1 MKYALSNKDR
11 IEATPKA
18 NGICQCCESDLI
30 AKCGTQK
37 IWHWAHKG
45 KRNCDHWWENETQW
59 HRDWKD
65 NFPKEWQEVV
75 HLSDDGEQH
84 IADVKTPNGLV
95 VEFQHSAISAE
106 EKLSRETFYKN
117 MIWVVDGLRLKRDF
131 KRFNENFRTSD
142 WRHWGPFVR
151 KNRIPSRSLPKS
163 WQSSNK
169 LVFFDW
175 GFVKSEYWIKDWH
188 SHLICLLPNR
198 DELGWLQLIAIER
211 EQFTEIVSNSSILDA
226 NSLLGEDISY

>member
-1 MKYALSNKDR
+1 MKYALSNNDR

-18 NGICQCCESDLI
+18 QGICQCCGSELV

-45 KRNCDHWWENETQW
+45 KRNCDHWWENKTQW

-65 NFPKEWQEVV
+65 NFPKEWQEII
-75 HLSDDGEQH
+75 HLSQDGEKH

-95 VEFQHSAISAE
+95 IEFQHSAISSE

-117 MIWVVDGLRLKRDF
+117 MIWVVDGRRLEKDF
-131 KRFNENFRTSD
+131 QKFNESFRTSD
-142 WRHWGPFVR
+142 WRHWGPFIR
-151 KNRIPSRSLPKS
+151 KNRIPSRNLPKS

-188 SHLICLLPNR
+188 SH
-198 DELGWLQLIAIER
+198 
-211 EQFTEIVSNSSILDA
+211 
-226 NSLLGEDISY
+226 

>member
-1 MKYALSNKDR
+1 MKYAQSNDSR

-18 NGICQCCESDLI
+18 KGICQCCGSELV

-75 HLSDDGEQH
+75 HLSEDGEKH

-117 MIWVVDGLRLKRDF
+117 MIWVVDGLRLKHDF
-131 KRFNENFRTSD
+131 SRFEKDNPAFRT
-142 WRHWGPFVR
+142 WPNNKIHKIHYAEFVF
-151 KNRIPSRSLPKS
+151 PKL
-163 WQSSNK
+163 W
-169 LVFFDW
+169 LGRTVPVIFDW
-175 GFVKSEYWIKDWH
+175 GYGPEPGSIYWHKLV
-188 SHLICLLPNR
+188 SRPLICLLPQY
-198 DELGWLQLIAIER
+198 DEYVAADCFSISRSSLTKMIND
-211 EQFTEIVSNSSILDA
+211 EQKLFIPNVKT
-226 NSLLGEDISY
+226 

>member
-1 MKYALSNKDR
+1 MRYALSNESR

-18 NGICQCCESDLI
+18 KGICQCCGSDLI

-75 HLSDDGEQH
+75 HLSDDGEKH

-117 MIWVVDGLRLKRDF
+117 MIWVVDGLRLERDF
-131 KRFNENFRTSD
+131 PRFEKDNPGFQVWPNNKIYKIYWAEFIFPKLWLGRTV
-142 WRHWGPFVR
+142 PV
-151 KNRIPSRSLPKS
+151 I
-163 WQSSNK
+163 
-169 LVFFDW
+169 FDW
-175 GFVKSEYWIKDWH
+175 GYGPEPGSYSDKPISRP
-188 SHLICLLPNR
+188 LICLLPQNDKYAAANCFSISR
-198 DELGWLQLIAIER
+198 SNVSKMINN
-211 EQFTEIVSNSSILDA
+211 EQKLFIPNVKS
-226 NSLLGEDISY
+226 

>member
-1 MKYALSNKDR
+1 MKYALSNEGR

-65 NFPKEWQEVV
+65 YFPKEWQEVV
-75 HLSDDGEQH
+75 HLSEDGEKH

-95 VEFQHSAISAE
+95 IEFQHSAISAE

-117 MIWVVDGLRLKRDF
+117 MIWVVM
-131 KRFNENFRTSD
+131 
-142 WRHWGPFVR
+142 
-151 KNRIPSRSLPKS
+151 
-163 WQSSNK
+163 
-169 LVFFDW
+169 
-175 GFVKSEYWIKDWH
+175 
-188 SHLICLLPNR
+188 
-198 DELGWLQLIAIER
+198 
-211 EQFTEIVSNSSILDA
+211 
-226 NSLLGEDISY
+226 GEG

>member
-18 NGICQCCESDLI
+18 QGICQCCGSDLI

-75 HLSDDGEQH
+75 HLSDDGEKH

-117 MIWVVDGLRLKRDF
+117 MIWVVDGLTFLTSLKD
-131 KRFNENFRTSD
+131 
-142 WRHWGPFVR
+142 GY
-151 KNRIPSRSLPKS
+151 L
-163 WQSSNK
+163 
-169 LVFFDW
+169 
-175 GFVKSEYWIKDWH
+175 GGGA
-188 SHLICLLPNR
+188 
-198 DELGWLQLIAIER
+198 DEC
-211 EQFTEIVSNSSILDA
+211 SNSSNTPLRYGPNFRQA
-226 NSLLGEDISY
+226 CELPV

>member
-18 NGICQCCESDLI
+18 KGICQCCGSELV

-75 HLSDDGEQH
+75 HLSDDGEKH

-95 VEFQHSAISAE
+95 VEFQHSAISLK
-106 EKLSRETFYKN
+106 EKLSRETFYKD
-117 MIWVVDGLRLKRDF
+117 MIWVVDGRGTSKKAF
-131 KRFNENFRTSD
+131 KCPKENFFDEDPTTGCAITFD
-142 WRHWGPFVR
+142 GEYLIENV
-151 KNRIPSRSLPKS
+151 
-163 WQSSNK
+163 SS
-169 LVFFDW
+169 
-175 GFVKSEYWIKDWH
+175 SSSQIK
-188 SHLICLLPNR
+188 
-198 DELGWLQLIAIER
+198 IETKIWNL
-211 EQFTEIVSNSSILDA
+211 EFIK
-226 NSLLGEDISY
+226 

>member
-18 NGICQCCESDLI
+18 QGICQCCGSELV

-75 HLSDDGEQH
+75 HQPENGEKH

-106 EKLSRETFYKN
+106 EKLSLETLYKN
-117 MIWVVDGLRLKRDF
+117 MIWVVDGRRLERDF

-163 WQSSNK
+163 WQSSSK

-188 SHLICLLPNR
+188 SHLICLLPEP
-198 DELGWLQLIAIER
+198 DELGWLQLIAVER
-211 EQFTEIVSNSSILDA
+211 EQFTKIVGNISSMDTNSFFW
-226 NSLLGEDISY
+226 

>member
-1 MKYALSNKDR
+1 MKYAMSNEGR

-65 NFPKEWQEVV
+65 YFPKEWQEVV
-75 HLSDDGEQH
+75 HLSEDGEKH

-95 VEFQHSAISAE
+95 IEFQHSAISAE

-117 MIWVVDGLRLKRDF
+117 MIWVVDGRRLERDF

-142 WRHWGPFVR
+142 WRHWRPFVR

-163 WQSSNK
+163 WQSSSK

-188 SHLICLLPNR
+188 SHLICLLPEP
-198 DELGWLQLIAIER
+198 DELGWLQLIAVER
-211 EQFTEIVSNSSILDA
+211 EQFTKIVGNISSMDTNSFFW
-226 NSLLGEDISY
+226 

>member
-1 MKYALSNKDR
+1 MKYAMSNEGR

-75 HLSDDGEQH
+75 HLSDDGEKH

-95 VEFQHSAISAE
+95 VEFQHSAISLK
-106 EKLSRETFYKN
+106 EKLSRETFYKD
-117 MIWVVDGLRLKRDF
+117 MIWVVDGRRLERDF
-131 KRFNENFRTSD
+131 QRFNESFRTSD

-151 KNRIPSRSLPKS
+151 KNKIPSRSLPKS

-169 LVFFDW
+169 LVFFGW
-175 GFVKSEYWIKDWH
+175 GFVKSEYWTKDWH
-188 SHLICLLPNR
+188 SHLICLLPET

-211 EQFTEIVSNSSILDA
+211 EQFTEIVSNSYSLDS
-226 NSLLGEDISY
+226 NSLFW

>member
-11 IEATPKA
+11 IEAKPKA
-18 NGICQCCESDLI
+18 QGICQCCGSELV

-45 KRNCDHWWENETQW
+45 KRNCDHWWENKTQW

-65 NFPKEWQEVV
+65 NFPKKWQEVI
-75 HLSDDGEQH
+75 HLSQDGEKH

-95 VEFQHSAISAE
+95 IEFQHSAISSE

-117 MIWVVDGLRLKRDF
+117 MIWVVDGRRLEKDF
-131 KRFNENFRTSD
+131 QRFNESFRTSD
-142 WRHWGPFVR
+142 WRPFIR
-151 KNRIPSRSLPKS
+151 KNRIPSRNLPKS

-188 SHLICLLPNR
+188 SHLICLLPEP
-198 DELGWLQLIAIER
+198 DELGWLQLIAVER
-211 EQFTEIVSNSSILDA
+211 EQFTKIVSNISSMDT
-226 NSLLGEDISY
+226 NSLFW